1 MSRFSSLLKL
11 TGLEDRFI
19 LDINEHDIDYIL
31 HSNIEY
37 NDPTKRLNL
46 EAQKS
51 LTWLK
56 ESLED
61 PNIKQPSIESILSER
76 IRALEQELSELKK
89 QIKSSPETSSGMTD
103 DKKPKNDVSIFSKI
117 KKVIRFYRLNGFS
130 STLKR
135 IGEDHRK

>member
-19 LDINEHDIDYIL
+19 IDINEHDIDYIL
-31 HSNIEY
+31 RRNIEY

-46 EAQKS
+46 EAKKS

-56 ESLED
+56 EALEG

-76 IRALEQELSELKK
+76 IRTLEQELSELKK
-89 QIKSSPETSSGMTD
+89 QTKSSPETSTGVTD
-103 DKKPKNDVSIFSKI
+103 DKEPQNDVSILSKI